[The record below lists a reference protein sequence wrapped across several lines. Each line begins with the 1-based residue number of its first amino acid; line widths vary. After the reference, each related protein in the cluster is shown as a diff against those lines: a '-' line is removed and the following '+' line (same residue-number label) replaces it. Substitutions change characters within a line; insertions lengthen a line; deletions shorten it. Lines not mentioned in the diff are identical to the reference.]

1 MVGFIQ
7 AFGAAGFSFKH
18 HLVWVKQQMVI
29 GRSDYQYR
37 HEPILYGWLET
48 GPHYFT
54 QDRTQTTVFEINK
67 PASSIFHPTQKPLE
81 LIARMVSNS
90 SQPGERVY
98 DPFGGCGSTLLAA
111 HQLGRFGYG
120 VEIEPRYVAVAL
132 ERFSLLGLKP
142 ELVN

>member
-18 HLVWVKQQMVI
+18 HLVWVKQQMVL

-54 QDRTQTTVFEINK
+54 RGSHSDHRIRNK
-67 PASSIFHPTQKPLE
+67 QAGELNIFIPTQKPVE

-90 SQPGERVY
+90 SRPGERVY
-98 DPFGGCGSTLLAA
+98 DPFGGSGSTLLAA
-111 HQLGRFGYG
+111 HQLGRIGYG
-120 VEIEPRYVAVAL
+120 WRSIP
-132 ERFSLLGLKP
+132 GT
-142 ELVN
+142 